1 MLLIHHELRWVV
13 ERSEGF
19 RSSLGS
25 RNYCIPNELYL
36 VLSSKGV
43 GVGGGVSTVPEGPFL
58 KFNGANGSSTLPMII
73 IVLILATFCKN
84 RARIRAGCK
93 GCPPSRPPLDTYHL
107 SRHEWGEQNLSL
119 SWFMPCKISGTLE
132 GEGAGSGA
140 IKRCVYRPYVNL
152 WGPTRFICLF
162 RRQGAWKVWR
172 VQHKRWHYISIISF
186 VLLWNSWDINIHL
199 SFTRYLLQKF
209 VVNIGC

>member
-1 MLLIHHELRWVV
+1 MLLIHHELRGVV

-36 VLSSKGV
+36 VLSSR
-43 GVGGGVSTVPEGPFL
+43 GPFL
-58 KFNGANGSSTLPMII
+58 KFKGANGSSTLPMII

-132 GEGAGSGA
+132 GAGAGSSA
-140 IKRCVYRPYVNL
+140 IKRCVYRPSS
-152 WGPTRFICLF
+152 GTPT
-162 RRQGAWKVWR
+162 
-172 VQHKRWHYISIISF
+172 
-186 VLLWNSWDINIHL
+186 
-199 SFTRYLLQKF
+199 
-209 VVNIGC
+209 